1 MASRLAFRIPVL
13 YFMAMMNTPMKI
25 LLTAVSLMVGI
36 AVVYLFSTN
45 VGTEGLFF
53 QQSAVSKVYF
63 ADHISPAHEAVI
75 KRFNQLHKGRI
86 EVIPVNLPFNKFTTN
101 ERKELLARSLRSKS
115 DRLDVFSVDYIW
127 TERFAKWCE
136 PLDGFFSEKD
146 KANILSPTLQ
156 SCLSD
161 NKLVAMPLYIDVGMM
176 YYRKDF
182 LKKLPDAAQ
191 IEVRLQNS
199 MTWSE
204 LIALQKRLGM
214 KGRPFYIFQ
223 GNDYEGLNCNYFEIL
238 ASLDENYFRGN
249 KIDLNT
255 PIARRALQMM
265 VDFIYKENIAP
276 SVVTQFD
283 ENKSYEYW
291 MKNNAM
297 FVRGWSNF
305 VENYRMLHN
314 DTSSF
319 SYIGRASLP
328 HFEGHKITSV
338 YGGWNL
344 MVSKF
349 SNNKTAAIEFVRFM
363 QTEEA
368 KKIMFELGDYI
379 PVNRDVY
386 DDTAYVSKY
395 PKLIFYRK
403 LIERG
408 FHRPFLADYTKIAD
422 IVSHYV
428 NLALKKEMT
437 VDEALSKAS
446 LMINSNEVLIK

>member
-1 MASRLAFRIPVL
+1 
-13 YFMAMMNTPMKI
+13 MNTPAKI
-25 LLTAVSLMVGI
+25 LLAAVGLFFGTTAI
-36 AVVYLFSTN
+36 YLFSTQYGFN
-45 VGTEGLFF
+45 GFTG
-53 QQSAVSKVYF
+53 QQSTVSKVYF

-75 KRFNQLHKGRI
+75 QRFNQLHHGHI

-136 PLDGFFSEKD
+136 PLDGYFSEKD

-191 IEVRLQNS
+191 IEDRLKNS
-199 MTWSE
+199 VTWDE

-238 ASLDENYFRGN
+238 ASLDENYFKGN

-255 PIARRALQMM
+255 PIARRALHMM
-265 VDFIYKENIAP
+265 VDFLYKENIAP

-291 MKNNAM
+291 MKNDAM

-305 VENYRMLHN
+305 IENYRMLHN

-319 SYIGRASLP
+319 EYIGRASLP
-328 HFEGHKITSV
+328 HFAGHKVTSV

-349 SNNKTAAIEFVRFM
+349 SNNKEAAIEFVRFL

-379 PVNRDVY
+379 PVNKDVY
-386 DDTAYVSKY
+386 ADTAYVKKY
-395 PKLIFYRK
+395 PKLLFYRM

-408 FHRPFLADYTKIAD
+408 FHRPFLADYTKLAD

-437 VDEALSKAS
+437 VEEALTKAS
-446 LMINSNEVLIK
+446 SMINSNEVLIK